1 MNKNL
6 FFFGIFLICAYSYIW
21 YVIKKDKNSL
31 INKFTDKIVVISSIF
46 VPIGIYLTY
55 TVFSLQFEESRIN
68 STFRIIDRGWI
79 NVNKIFVD
87 YYDKCPTFI
96 NSLYFDWQK
105 KVLGKETY
113 DSNQEDDWYAVNY
126 ISISIFQSFEDFAT
140 SALNDETGNYV
151 WISNYL
157 QWTNSE
163 ILRNN
168 WSVLKSNFADTTQKL
183 GDYLFLMSDIHRNQI
198 TNVAELNNL
207 AKNLAESDEFL
218 DILKERHNTDL

>member
-1 MNKNL
+1 MNKNIL
-6 FFFGIFLICAYSYIW
+6 YFSMFIICAYGYIW
-21 YVIKKDKNSL
+21 YVINKHKNSL

-68 STFRIIDRGWI
+68 STFRIIDRSWLNI
-79 NVNKIFVD
+79 NKIFVD
-87 YYDKCPTFI
+87 YYDKCPIFV

-105 KVLGKETY
+105 KVLGKEY

-126 ISISIFQSFEDFAT
+126 ISVCIFQAFEDFET
-140 SALNDETGNYV
+140 SSLNDETGNYV
-151 WISNYL
+151 WIANFL

-168 WSVLKSNFADTTQKL
+168 WSVLKSNFSDTTQKF
-183 GDYLFLMSDIHRNQI
+183 GDYLFLISDTHRNQI
-198 TNVAELNNL
+198 TNVAELNNV
-207 AKNLAESDEFL
+207 AKNIAKSKEFL
-218 DILKERHNTDL
+218 EILKERHSTDL